1 MYLGLKILVNNLKS
15 IGNIAKFSLLGL
27 WLLSII
33 LLSVFGIKEAAS
45 RSYSG
50 SVTIEN
56 EFVLANATDTLN
68 INQTTHDYDGDN
80 QMHMGNMI
88 ITHDDDG
95 NKMLV
100 SEDVRFRIKK
110 SKDSIFKVEIRK
122 EANGPSFEK
131 AKQTASQIDYSYL
144 VEGNVLE
151 LNNFLS
157 TTQETKFND
166 QEVRVNLFI
175 PEGTVLSYDRGD
187 GKSWTMN
194 ANTDKNF
201 NNLDNHLWRMDKD
214 GELICLDCPINID
227 ENEDTS
233 NRIKINENGI
243 DININDHGEKGK
255 IIINENGIDIDV
267 KDNGESFKMKV
278 DENGVKVK
286 TEEDDQ

>member
-1 MYLGLKILVNNLKS
+1 MCIRDS
-15 IGNIAKFSLLGL
+15 
-27 WLLSII
+27 
-33 LLSVFGIKEAAS
+33 
-45 RSYSG
+45 SYSG

-56 EFVLANATDTLN
+56 EFVLANVTDTLN
-68 INQTTHDYDGDN
+68 INQTTHDYHGDN
-80 QMHMGNMI
+80 QMHMGNMV
-88 ITHDDDG
+88 ITHDDNG

-131 AKQTASQIDYSYL
+131 AKQTASQIDYSYS
-144 VEGNVLE
+144 VEGNVLA

-175 PEGTVLSYDRGD
+175 PEGTVLSYDSGD

-194 ANTDKNF
+194 AHTDKDF

-214 GELICLDCPINID
+214 GDLICLDCPINND
-227 ENEDTS
+227 EDEDEDTS
-233 NRIKINENGI
+233 NRININENGI
-243 DININDHGEKGK
+243 DININDNGEKGK
-255 IIINENGIDIDV
+255 IIINEDGIEIDV
-267 KDNGESFKMKV
+267 NDNGESFKMKV